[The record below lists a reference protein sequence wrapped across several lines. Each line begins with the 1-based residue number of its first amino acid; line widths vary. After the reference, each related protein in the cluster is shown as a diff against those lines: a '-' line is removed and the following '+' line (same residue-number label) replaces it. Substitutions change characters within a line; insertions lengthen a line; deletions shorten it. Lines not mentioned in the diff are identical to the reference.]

1 MTETAMLT
9 LAGML
14 VAALFGVLTA
24 IVGWIGSRVVEKLD
38 ALVTM
43 LHALSNELHDKINTV
58 SGELHGRINKLDI
71 RTTAIES
78 KCGVH
83 HDIHM
88 HRRGED
94 V

>member
-1 MTETAMLT
+1 MSETAMLT

-38 ALVTM
+38 ALVEM
-43 LHALSNELHDKINTV
+43 LHELREELHDKINTT
-58 SGELHGRINKLDI
+58 SAELHGRINKLDI
-71 RTTAIES
+71 RTTAVEAR
-78 KCGVH
+78 CGVQ
-83 HDIHM
+83 HDLHL

-94 V
+94 A

>member
-38 ALVTM
+38 ALVEM
-43 LHALSNELHDKINTV
+43 LHALREELHDKINMV
-58 SGELHGRINKLDI
+58 NGELNGRLNRHDSRLA
-71 RTTAIES
+71 AIEA
-78 KCGVH
+78 KCGVFH
-83 HDIHM
+83 AEHI
-88 HRRGED
+88 HRRESD
-94 V
+94 